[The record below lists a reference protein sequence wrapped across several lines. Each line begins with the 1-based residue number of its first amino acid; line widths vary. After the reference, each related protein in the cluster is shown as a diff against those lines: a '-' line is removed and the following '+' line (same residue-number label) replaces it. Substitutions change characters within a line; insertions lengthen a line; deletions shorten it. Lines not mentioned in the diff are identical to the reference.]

1 MKKLNVDEKMMDD
14 LYETLLSIKSKKDLK
29 LFLDDLCTDNELDQ
43 MACRIKA
50 ARLLLDNETYNEIIE
65 KTNISSATLSRV
77 SRCVKYGKG
86 YNLALKDKK

>member
-1 MKKLNVDEKMMDD
+1 MRELKVSDKMIDD
-14 LYETLLSIKSKKDLK
+14 LYDTLLQLKDRKDCKEL
-29 LFLDDLCTDNELDQ
+29 LDDLCTKQEVEQ

-50 ARLLLDNETYNEIIE
+50 ARLLMEGDTYNEVID

-86 YNLALKDKK
+86 YNKMLKGK